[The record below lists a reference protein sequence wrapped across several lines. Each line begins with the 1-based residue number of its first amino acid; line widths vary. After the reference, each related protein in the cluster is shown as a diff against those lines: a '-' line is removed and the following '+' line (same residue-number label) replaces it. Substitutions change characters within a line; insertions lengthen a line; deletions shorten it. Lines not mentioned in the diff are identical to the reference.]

1 MTTRRDIRKF
11 AWIAVAG
18 SLILL
23 VLLTGDWVRRSIG
36 QDMRFALCVTG
47 AALFAG
53 ATLAYIFSPA
63 RPFGLSTSAWVRVV
77 GAAVL
82 VGFLMFILF
91 VQDIECELRSTGK
104 GLSSACHEIG

>member
-11 AWIAVAG
+11 VWIGVAG
-18 SLILL
+18 CLILL
-23 VLLTGDWVRRSIG
+23 VLLTGDWIRKSIG

-63 RPFGLSTSAWVRVV
+63 RPFGLSASAWARVL
-77 GAAVL
+77 GSAVL
-82 VGFLMFILF
+82 VGLLMFILF
-91 VQDIECELRSTGK
+91 VQDVECELRSTGK
-104 GLSSACHEIG
+104 GISSACHEIG